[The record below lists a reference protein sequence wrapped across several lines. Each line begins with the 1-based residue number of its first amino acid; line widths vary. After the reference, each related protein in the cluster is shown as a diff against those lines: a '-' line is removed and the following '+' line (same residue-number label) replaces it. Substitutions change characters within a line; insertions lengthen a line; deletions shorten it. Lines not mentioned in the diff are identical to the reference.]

1 MIHAGLPLTEIAEH
15 LGNSVAVLSKTY
27 PHVIRDMRGERTT
40 SVPDAIMSAREFRA
54 REAS

>member
-27 PHVIRDMRGERTT
+27 AHLIRDMRGQPTT
-40 SVPDAIMSAREFRA
+40 SVTDAIMSAREFRT
-54 REAS
+54 RQAS